1 MLKILFIGDIYG
13 KLGRETVRQLL
24 PVIISEEKPDLVIAN
39 AENAAHGSGISL
51 ATLTEL
57 KSYGVGWFTTGDHAF
72 DNEAQFK
79 LCLAENL
86 PLLRPSNFPP
96 AVPGT
101 GAQIIELGKNKIL
114 LINLIGRVFMH
125 MDFDDPFRTLDA
137 ILAEYLAKFKPSAII
152 VDIHAEAT
160 SEKVGFGHYADGR
173 VSAVLGTHT
182 HVMTADARI
191 LPKGTAYITD
201 VGMVGASNE
210 VIGLGKEN
218 VIKSF
223 LTQMKQ
229 EKIIPETGEA
239 ILNSVLITIN
249 SKTTKAIAIKPI
261 SKFLK

>member
-13 KLGRETVRQLL
+13 KLGREAVRQLL
-24 PVIISEEKPDLVIAN
+24 PAIKAAEKPDLVIAN

-51 ATLTEL
+51 ATIKEL
-57 KSYGVGWFTTGDHAF
+57 KSFGVDWFTTGDHAF
-72 DNEAQFK
+72 DNEEQFK

-86 PLLRPSNFPP
+86 PLLRPANFPP
-96 AVPGT
+96 GVPGV
-101 GAQIIELGKNKIL
+101 GAQMIEVGKNKIL
-114 LINLIGRVFMH
+114 IINLIGRVFIH
-125 MDFDDPFRTLDA
+125 LDFDDPFRALDA
-137 ILAEYLAKFKPSAII
+137 ILNEYLAKFKPSAII

-160 SEKVGFGHYADGR
+160 SEKAGFGHYADSR

-191 LPKGTAYITD
+191 LPKGTAFITD
-201 VGMVGASNE
+201 VGMVGALNE

-239 ILNSVLITIN
+239 MLNSVLVTIDP
-249 SKTTKAIAIKPI
+249 KTAMAVAIKPI
-261 SKFLK
+261 TKFLK

>member
-1 MLKILFIGDIYG
+1 MLKILFIGDIFG
-13 KLGRETVRQLL
+13 KLGREAVRQLL
-24 PVIISEEKPDLVIAN
+24 PEIKTEEKPDLVIAN

-57 KSYGVGWFTTGDHAF
+57 KSYGIDWFTTGDHAF
-72 DNEAQFK
+72 DNEQQFK
-79 LCLAENL
+79 LCLAEKL
-86 PLLRPSNFPP
+86 PLLRPANFPP
-96 AVPGT
+96 GVPGM
-101 GAQIIELGKNKIL
+101 GVQMIKVGNKKVL
-114 LINLIGRVFMH
+114 LINLIGRVFIH
-125 MDFDDPFRTLDA
+125 MNYDDPFRALDG
-137 ILAEYLAKFKPSAII
+137 ILSEYLAKFKPSAII

-160 SEKVGFGHYADGR
+160 SEKVGIGHYADGR

-191 LPKGTAYITD
+191 LPKGTAYISD
-201 VGMVGASNE
+201 VGMVGALNE

-239 ILNSVLITIN
+239 LLNSVLITIDI
-249 SKTTKAIAIKPI
+249 KTTMAVAIKPI
-261 SKFLK
+261 TKYLK